1 MAKIST
7 YNIDNNI
14 HGDDLLVGTDSNS
27 TPPNL
32 TKNFSVDKLVDYMNG
47 YQTVEH
53 VITDVTVIRALAT
66 TPFQLVPAP
75 GLNKVV
81 SALFMSVSTG
91 GGDAYDFASSNI
103 QAGLDGGGGVYSFVW
118 VNSVGPLNAATRQSY
133 GYYPT
138 GCVPA
143 FLYDSSQYNLPFQ
156 FSAVGGIDATQ
167 GTRPVKVMLQYQ
179 ILDFGV

>member
-47 YQTVEH
+47 YQTAEY
-53 VITDVTVIRALAT
+53 VITDVAVIRALAT

-81 SALFMSVSTG
+81 SGLFMSISIG
-91 GGDAYDFASSNI
+91 SGDDYNFGTSNI
-103 QAGLDGGGGVYSFVW
+103 QAGLVGGGGGYSSLW
-118 VNSVGPLNAATRQSY
+118 VNNSGPLNLTQRASY
-133 GYYPT
+133 AYYPT
-138 GCVPA
+138 GCTPGFA
-143 FLYDSSQYNLPFQ
+143 YGLAEYNLPFK
-156 FSAVGGIDATQ
+156 FSVFGGVDATQ
-167 GTRPVKVMLQYQ
+167 GTRPIKVMLQYQ

>member
-47 YQTVEH
+47 YQTVEY
-53 VITDVTVIRALAT
+53 VITDVAVIRALAT

-75 GLNKVV
+75 GLNKVI
-81 SALFMSVSTG
+81 SGLFMSISIG
-91 GGDAYDFASSNI
+91 SGDDYNFGSSSI
-103 QAGLDGGGGVYSFVW
+103 QAGLDGGGGVYSYLW
-118 VNSVGPLNAATRQSY
+118 VVDNGPLNLADRTSY
-133 GYYPT
+133 AYYPT
-138 GCVPA
+138 GCAPGFA
-143 FLYDSSQYNLPFQ
+143 YNSPQYNLPFQ
-156 FSAVGGIDATQ
+156 FGAFGGVDATQ
-167 GTRPVKVMLQYQ
+167 GTRPIKVMLQYQ
-179 ILDFGV
+179 ILDFGI